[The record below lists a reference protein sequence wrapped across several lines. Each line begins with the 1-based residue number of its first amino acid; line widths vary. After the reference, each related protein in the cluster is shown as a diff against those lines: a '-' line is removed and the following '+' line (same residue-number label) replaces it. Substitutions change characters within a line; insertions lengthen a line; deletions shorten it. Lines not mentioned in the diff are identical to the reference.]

1 MLRPKNKVVL
11 FPEIGQVKI
20 FLSPNRP
27 HCRICIRRDIFCF
40 KKTHT
45 HKQKAKETKENV
57 KKKKETETK
66 EEKERCCCC
75 EQYLLRIQ
83 RDTIISFANLLC
95 VLLTYV
101 ISQ

>member
-75 EQYLLRIQ
+75 EQYLLRI
-83 RDTIISFANLLC
+83 
-95 VLLTYV
+95 
-101 ISQ
+101 